1 MSAYAALTV
10 CGYRGVSG
18 FYDPAIRLLFFL
30 HRPGSALRTP
40 DFSPA
45 RLFFFRESPVPSQ
58 LFHCVLCALCAN
70 LVFQDIYKTVSRR
83 RKKKN
88 RLRRDDRV
96 GLSRGKWFLRPRDT
110 PLALSTRDEPV
121 QMHIAPSQKEGALT
135 PR

>member
-70 LVFQDIYKTVSRR
+70 LVFQDTYKNVSRR
-83 RKKKN
+83 RKKKG
-88 RLRRDDRV
+88 RLRRDGCVDYRV
-96 GLSRGKWFLRPRDT
+96 VNSGLTSKAYEVSRYAFL
-110 PLALSTRDEPV
+110 V
-121 QMHIAPSQKEGALT
+121 FIFF
-135 PR
+135 